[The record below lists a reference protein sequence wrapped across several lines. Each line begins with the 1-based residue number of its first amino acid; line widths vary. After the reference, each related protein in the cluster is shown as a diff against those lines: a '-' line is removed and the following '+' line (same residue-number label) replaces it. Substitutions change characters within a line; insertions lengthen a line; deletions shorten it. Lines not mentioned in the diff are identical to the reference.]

1 MKNSKFTSR
10 NTHRV
15 AQRQPV
21 NNITFITILLALI
34 LFNGVNNKSLA
45 QAPTIEWQK
54 CLGGTSEDIA
64 YSIQQ
69 TSDGGFI
76 VAGETLSNDGDVSG
90 NHGGRDAWVVKLNS
104 SGDII
109 WKKCLGGTDH
119 DFAYSIQQTS
129 DGGFIVAGLTGS
141 NDGDVSGNH
150 GGSDA
155 WVVKL
160 NSSGEIEWQKCLG
173 GTNYDFAYSIQQTSD
188 GGFIVASITGSN
200 DGDVSGNHGGSDY
213 WVVKLNSSGGI
224 EWQKCLGGTNSDG
237 GIFNDYIYSIQ
248 QTSDGGFIMAC
259 ETMSNDG
266 DVSGNHG
273 SYDAWVVKLNS
284 LGDIEWQ
291 KCLGGTNRDIANSI
305 QQTSDGGFIV
315 AGSTSS
321 NDGDVSGNHG
331 YGDAWVVKLNSSG
344 DIEWQKCLGG
354 TNSDWAYSI
363 QQTNDSGFIV
373 AGYTHSNNGDVS
385 GNHGY
390 YDYWV
395 VKLNSSGDIEWQKC
409 IGGTNYEFA
418 NSIQQT
424 SDGGFIV
431 AGETLSNNGD
441 VSGNHGYSDAWV
453 VKLTN
458 EPDRINEIENYNL
471 LSIYPNPFT
480 EYAIITF
487 DNPKK
492 EKYRLLIT
500 DVTGKVVMEINEIYG
515 NTVEINGNNLSAGVY
530 VFELTCDQCI
540 LAGKEGDKLFRGR
553 FVVE

>member
-1 MKNSKFTSR
+1 MKNSKNTSI
-10 NTHRV
+10 NTQKV
-15 AQRQPV
+15 ALSHPV
-21 NNITFITILLALI
+21 SNITFITILLALI
-34 LFNGVNNKSLA
+34 LFNGVNNKSHA
-45 QAPTIEWQK
+45 QAPAIEWQK

-160 NSSGEIEWQKCLG
+160 NSSGNILWQKCLG
-173 GTNYDFAYSIQQTSD
+173 GT
-188 GGFIVASITGSN
+188 
-200 DGDVSGNHGGSDY
+200 DGDY
-213 WVVKLNSSGGI
+213 
-224 EWQKCLGGTNSDG
+224 
-237 GIFNDYIYSIQ
+237 
-248 QTSDGGFIMAC
+248 
-259 ETMSNDG
+259 
-266 DVSGNHG
+266 
-273 SYDAWVVKLNS
+273 
-284 LGDIEWQ
+284 
-291 KCLGGTNRDIANSI
+291 
-305 QQTSDGGFIV
+305 
-315 AGSTSS
+315 
-321 NDGDVSGNHG
+321 
-331 YGDAWVVKLNSSG
+331 
-344 DIEWQKCLGG
+344 
-354 TNSDWAYSI
+354 
-363 QQTNDSGFIV
+363 
-373 AGYTHSNNGDVS
+373 
-385 GNHGY
+385 
-390 YDYWV
+390 
-395 VKLNSSGDIEWQKC
+395 
-409 IGGTNYEFA
+409 A

-431 AGETLSNNGD
+431 AGETESNDGD
-441 VSGNHGYSDAWV
+441 VSGNHGGFDSWVVKLNSSGNIEWQKCLGGTGWDWENSIQQTSDGGFIVAGYTNSNDGDVSGNHGSKDYWV

-471 LSIYPNPFT
+471 FSIYPNPFT
-480 EYAIITF
+480 EHAIITF
-487 DNPKK
+487 DNPTN
-492 EKYRLLIT
+492 EKYRLLII

-515 NTVEINGNNLSAGVY
+515 DRVEIDGSNLSAGVY
-530 VFELTCDQCI
+530 VFELTCGQCV
-540 LAGKEGDKLFRGR
+540 LAGKEREKLFKGR

>member
-45 QAPTIEWQK
+45 QAPTIEWQKCLGGSNDDWAYSIQQTSDSGFIVAGYTESSNGDVSGNHGAYDYWVVKLNSSGDILWQICLGGTNVDVAYSIQQTSDEGFIVAGYTCSNEGDVSGNHGNSDYWVVKLNSSGTIEWQKCLGGTDGDYANSIQQTSDGGFIVAGQTYSNDGDVSGNHGGSDAWVVKLNSSGNIEWQK

-129 DGGFIVAGLTGS
+129 DGGFIVAGY
-141 NDGDVSGNH
+141 
-150 GGSDA
+150 
-155 WVVKL
+155 
-160 NSSGEIEWQKCLG
+160 
-173 GTNYDFAYSIQQTSD
+173 TN
-188 GGFIVASITGSN
+188 
-200 DGDVSGNHGGSDY
+200 
-213 WVVKLNSSGGI
+213 
-224 EWQKCLGGTNSDG
+224 
-237 GIFNDYIYSIQ
+237 
-248 QTSDGGFIMAC
+248 
-259 ETMSNDG
+259 SNDG

-273 SYDAWVVKLNS
+273 SKDYWVVKLNS
-284 LGDIEWQ
+284 SGTIEWQ
-291 KCLGGTNRDIANSI
+291 KCLGGTGWDWENSI

-315 AGSTSS
+315 AGYTNS

-331 YGDAWVVKLNSSG
+331 SK
-344 DIEWQKCLGG
+344 
-354 TNSDWAYSI
+354 
-363 QQTNDSGFIV
+363 
-373 AGYTHSNNGDVS
+373 
-385 GNHGY
+385 
-390 YDYWV
+390 DY
-395 VKLNSSGDIEWQKC
+395 
-409 IGGTNYEFA
+409 
-418 NSIQQT
+418 
-424 SDGGFIV
+424 
-431 AGETLSNNGD
+431 
-441 VSGNHGYSDAWV
+441 WV

-471 LSIYPNPFT
+471 FSIYPNPFT
-480 EYAIITF
+480 EHAIITF
-487 DNPKK
+487 DNPTN
-492 EKYRLLIT
+492 EKYRLLII

-515 NTVEINGNNLSAGVY
+515 NTVEIDGSNLSAGVY
-530 VFELTCDQCI
+530 VFELTCGQCV
-540 LAGKEGDKLFRGR
+540 LAGKEREKLFKGR

>member
-1 MKNSKFTSR
+1 MKNSKITSR
-10 NTHRV
+10 NTHK
-15 AQRQPV
+15 APV
-21 NNITFITILLALI
+21 SSITFITILYALI
-34 LFNGVNNKSLA
+34 LFNGVNNKSHA
-45 QAPTIEWQK
+45 QAPAIQWQK
-54 CLGGTSEDIA
+54 CLGGPDGDVA

-69 TSDGGFI
+69 TNDGGFI
-76 VAGETLSNDGDVSG
+76 VAGFTYSNDGDVLG
-90 NHGGRDAWVVKLNS
+90 FHGYNDAWIVKLNS
-104 SGDII
+104 SGDIE
-109 WKKCLGGTDH
+109 WQKCLGGTDH

-150 GGSDA
+150 GGRDA

-344 DIEWQKCLGG
+344 DIEWQKC
-354 TNSDWAYSI
+354 
-363 QQTNDSGFIV
+363 
-373 AGYTHSNNGDVS
+373 
-385 GNHGY
+385 
-390 YDYWV
+390 
-395 VKLNSSGDIEWQKC
+395 

-487 DNPKK
+487 DNPTN
-492 EKYRLLIT
+492 EKYRLLII

-515 NTVEINGNNLSAGVY
+515 DRVEIDGSNLSAGVY
-530 VFELTCDQCI
+530 VFELTCGQCV
-540 LAGKEGDKLFRGR
+540 LAGKEGEKLFRGR